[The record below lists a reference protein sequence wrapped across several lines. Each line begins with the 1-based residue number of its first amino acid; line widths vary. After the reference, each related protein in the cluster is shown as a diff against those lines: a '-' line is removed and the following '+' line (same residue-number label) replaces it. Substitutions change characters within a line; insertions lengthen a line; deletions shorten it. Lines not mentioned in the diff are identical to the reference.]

1 MADNH
6 VTDAQAPLA
15 DDGQHDS
22 SIEDKKRRRFLT
34 GMTAGFGAVGGALAV
49 TPFVLSMT
57 PSERAKNA
65 GAPVSYDYSK
75 IQPGQMVKV
84 EWRGKPVVLL
94 NRTSEMMAGLNK
106 ITPSLADPDSLAS
119 IQPPYAQ
126 NEERADASKPDMLV
140 MEAVC
145 THLGCSPVEKLA
157 IGPDPEMGQDSQGGF
172 FCPCHGSKFD
182 LSGRVYK
189 NVPATTNMPV
199 PPYSYDGTI
208 IHIGEDGGRTA

>member
-1 MADNH
+1 MTDIPVGEH
-6 VTDAQAPLA
+6 VSEQA
-15 DDGQHDS
+15 
-22 SIEDKKRRRFLT
+22 IEDKRRRRFLT
-34 GMTAGFGAVGGALAV
+34 GITAGFGAIGGGLAV

-65 GAPVSYDYSK
+65 GAPVQYDYSR

-94 NRTSEMMAGLNK
+94 KRTQEMMEGLEK
-106 ITPSLADPDSLAS
+106 IEGNLADPTSLAS
-119 IQPPYAQ
+119 IQPAYAQ
-126 NEERADASKPDMLV
+126 NDARADANKPELLV
-140 MEAVC
+140 MLGVC

-157 IGPDPEMGQDSQGGF
+157 IGPDPEMGDDSQGGF

-189 NVPATTNMPV
+189 NVPATTNMEV
-199 PPYSYDGTI
+199 PPYKYVGDVITV
-208 IHIGEDGGRTA
+208 GEDEGRTA

>member
-6 VTDAQAPLA
+6 VNDTSA
-15 DDGQHDS
+15 DGMS
-22 SIEDKKRRRFLT
+22 VEDKKRRRFLT
-34 GMTAGFGAVGGALAV
+34 GITAGFGAVGGSIAV
-49 TPFVLSMT
+49 TPFVMSMS

-65 GAPVSYDYSK
+65 GAPVQYDFSK

-94 NRTSEMMAGLNK
+94 NRTQEMLDGLGK
-106 ITPSLADPDSLAS
+106 IQANLADPDSNAS
-119 IQPPYAQ
+119 AQPEYAK
-126 NEERADASKPDMLV
+126 NSERADPSKKDLLV

-157 IGPDPEMGQDSQGGF
+157 IGPDPQMGEDSQGGF

-199 PPYSYDGTI
+199 PPYKFVESI
-208 IHIGEDGGRTA
+208 ITIGEDDGRNA

>member
-6 VTDAQAPLA
+6 VSANVPDTDEN
-15 DDGQHDS
+15 S
-22 SIEDKKRRRFLT
+22 VEDIKRRRFIT
-34 GMTAGFGAVGGALAV
+34 GVTAGFGAVGGAFAV
-49 TPFVLSMT
+49 TPFVMSMS

-65 GAPVSYDYSK
+65 GAPVQYDYSK

-94 NRTSEMMAGLNK
+94 KRTPEMMQGLSVIQDK
-106 ITPSLADPDSLAS
+106 LADAESGSS
-119 IQPPYAQ
+119 IQPEYAK
-126 NEERADASKPDMLV
+126 NEARSDASKPDLLV
-140 MEAVC
+140 MEGVC

-157 IGPDPEMGQDSQGGF
+157 IGPDPQMGDDSQGGF

-182 LSGRVYK
+182 LAGRVYK

-199 PPYSYDGTI
+199 PPFKFIDNVI
-208 IHIGEDGGRTA
+208 VIGDDEGRA

>member
-6 VTDAQAPLA
+6 VSDASV
-15 DDGQHDS
+15 HDATEKS
-22 SIEDKKRRRFLT
+22 VEDIKRRRFIT
-34 GMTAGFGAVGGALAV
+34 GITAGFGAVGGAIAV
-49 TPFVLSMT
+49 TPFVMSMA

-65 GAPVSYDYSK
+65 GAPVQYDFSK
-75 IQPGQMVKV
+75 IQDGQMVKV

-94 NRTSEMMAGLNK
+94 KRTPEMMAGLEK
-106 ITPSLADPDSLAS
+106 IEGQLADAASADSA
-119 IQPPYAQ
+119 QPTYAT
-126 NEERADASKPDMLV
+126 NENRSDPSKPELLV

-157 IGPDPEMGQDSQGGF
+157 IGPDPQMGDDSQGGF

-182 LSGRVYK
+182 LAGRVYK

-199 PPYSYDGTI
+199 PPFKFVENTI
-208 IHIGEDGGRTA
+208 VIGDDSGRA